1 MILYFPFS
9 WFIMI
14 LIHQLSKRLKILS
27 VREIID
33 FKQKKIQKINGQNE
47 IIEDYRDGVEWK
59 RNKKER
65 INQSEEKLKKNSDNL
80 F

>member
-27 VREIID
+27 VRELID

-47 IIEDYRDGVEWK
+47 IIENYRDGVEWK
-59 RNKKER
+59 RNKKR
-65 INQSEEKLKKNSDNL
+65 KNKLE
-80 F
+80 

>member
-1 MILYFPFS
+1 MILYFLFS

-27 VREIID
+27 VRELID

-59 RNKKER
+59 RNKKR
-65 INQSEEKLKKNSDNL
+65 KNKLE
-80 F
+80 

>member
-27 VREIID
+27 VRELID

-59 RNKKER
+59 RNKKR
-65 INQSEEKLKKNSDNL
+65 KNKLE
-80 F
+80 